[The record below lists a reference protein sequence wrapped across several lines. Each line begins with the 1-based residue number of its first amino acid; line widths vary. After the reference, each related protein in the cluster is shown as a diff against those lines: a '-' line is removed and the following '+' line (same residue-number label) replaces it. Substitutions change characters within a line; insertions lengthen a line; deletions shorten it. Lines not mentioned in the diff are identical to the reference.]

1 MDVVGAARI
10 LLTVLSPMRRTAFCI
25 ALLLVIVGGSAVAQ
39 PTVSV
44 RGNVGAA
51 FFRSPNGLSSV
62 MNSGVDLGLGANV
75 ELVNGV
81 ELTLE
86 GGYDAF
92 TLNGDNVALRDENL
106 EVGSSSDVKG
116 GEYSLIN
123 ASMGLRYVVDNQS
136 DAHPYLSAG
145 IGIYRSTI
153 AKTEIYQSGRLVQV
167 AGERTTTGMG
177 LQLAAGVE
185 FQINENYAFFFEP
198 RYVIVD
204 TDEEGFGLG
213 TSTRF
218 VPLRIGLE
226 VGL

>member
-1 MDVVGAARI
+1 MDVVGATLI
-10 LLTVLSPMRRTAFCI
+10 LLTFLSPMRRTACCI
-25 ALLLVIVGGSAVAQ
+25 ALLLFIVGGSAVAQ

-62 MNSGVDLGLGANV
+62 LNSGVDLGLGASV
-75 ELVNGV
+75 ELFSGV

-92 TLNGDNVALRDENL
+92 TLNGDNVALRAENL
-106 EVGSSSDVKG
+106 DVGSSSDVNG
-116 GEYSLIN
+116 GQYSLLN
-123 ASMGLRYVVDNQS
+123 ASMGLRYVIENQT

-145 IGIYRSTI
+145 VGIYRSMI
-153 AKTEIYQSGRLVQV
+153 AETEIYQEGRLVQM
-167 AGERTTTGMG
+167 AGERTTTGTG
-177 LQLAAGVE
+177 LQLAVGVE
-185 FQINENYAFFFEP
+185 FEINETYAFFFEP

-204 TDEEGFGLG
+204 TDEEAFGLG

-218 VPLRIGLE
+218 IPLRMGLD
-226 VGL
+226 VAL